1 MTEQGIRIPSLDAK
15 DLYISNHLID
25 DPDADYSLIRSD
37 GTVNMNKFINTM
49 DYSLDL
55 IKLRKVYQSIY
66 RKKDF
71 SFENNGYEYST
82 RVINV
87 TFKYSVKEYNMI
99 GSDIYVKYGY
109 RFNNVP
115 LNNGV
120 YVKDGQLLA
129 IQLNTPIP
137 SDKAVSSDILGKNFE
152 YLNGCYQLKS
162 LHTLKNV
169 AELRED
175 LYKNGFYC
183 DGVHYVRFK
192 RSSGSSRVGKCLF
205 IDEKLYPSMHRYEMC
220 GIKVKPGQ
228 RIDLAAL
235 EAYIALTLSS
245 IIDTI
250 EISPESILV
259 IDDYDSIFT
268 DTVVATKI
276 VDGSLVT
283 DEETVKIK
291 NSIWDGQ
298 SLIDVSIM
306 GDYSQFGMILLRNF
320 FFKSCCFNTNIQQ
333 FFKDH
338 EITSIDQLNGFTLA
352 TDISQIKLITTPN
365 SIKYLKFGTVRKW
378 LKSIGSTFGIVKHE
392 KKTHYW
398 EGRMVQ
404 THYQLLNTLQ
414 LSREEMEQFLKPS
427 LDYMNLLKTE
437 PAVFRHHIKHPGYLT
452 TISSNLKSTN
462 DIVFELMGLNETFTQ
477 TKLYRDFCNNSIQAY
492 KNNMLYGH
500 ILVEG
505 NYSTLLG
512 NPLEM
517 LLQSI
522 GQFDGE
528 SILGIGN
535 VHSKRFK
542 PGERLLGSRSP
553 HCCVSNILLT
563 NNVANNTI
571 DTYFNL
577 TEEIICIN
585 SIGENILQRLS
596 GADFDSDTVL
606 LTNDSLL
613 IQAAEKNYDLFKVST
628 SMVESTK
635 SIRYYTPEQQADLDI
650 KTSVNKIGEIVNLS
664 QELQTLMWH
673 RLNNGA
679 TFEDIKE
686 IYYDACQ
693 LNVMSGIEID
703 KAKKEFDINNEIEL
717 RKLREKWIRKD
728 YANKTIKPYFFGHV
742 DKTKGYYNE
751 TRKNYMKHDTSMDYL
766 RETINKYKPPVIRT
780 QPLPLTSIFPDLY
793 VSTSENRRQIAT
805 IIYLI
810 EQFKNTS
817 YYIWNGFSDTKDRYQ
832 RYVEVEDALIQQVNE
847 MSISPITLYGL
858 IRKIEKIDYLNI
870 GDFITKLLFNIGN
883 EAAISLVKLSTEN
896 IQTIEE
902 DNSGTICLYG
912 KNFKKIQKSADFCTK
927 K

>member
-15 DLYISNHLID
+15 DLYISNHLINS
-25 DPDADYSLIRSD
+25 PDSDYSLICAD

-55 IKLRKVYQSIY
+55 IKLRQVYLSTY

-71 SFENNGYEYST
+71 SFESNGYEYST

-99 GSDIYVKYGY
+99 GNDTYIKYGY
-109 RFNNVP
+109 RFREVP
-115 LNNGV
+115 LENCV
-120 YVKDGQLLA
+120 YVANGELLA
-129 IQLNTPIP
+129 IRLNTPVAM
-137 SDKAVSSDILGKNFE
+137 DKIVSSELLGKNFE
-152 YLNGCYQLKS
+152 YTNGCYQLKG
-162 LHTLKNV
+162 LATLKNV

-205 IDEKLYPSMHRYEMC
+205 IDEKLYPAMHRYEMC
-220 GIKVKPGQ
+220 GIKVTPGQ
-228 RIDLAAL
+228 QIDLAAL

-250 EISPESILV
+250 EISPESILI
-259 IDDYDSIFT
+259 IDDYESIFT
-268 DTVVATKI
+268 DTVIATKI
-276 VDGSLVT
+276 KDGNLVT
-283 DEETVKIK
+283 GEETVKIK
-291 NSIWDGQ
+291 NSIWDGE
-298 SLIDVSIM
+298 SLIDVSAM
-306 GDYSQFGMILLRNF
+306 GEYAQYGMILLRNF

-333 FFKDH
+333 FFSDH
-338 EITSIDQLNGFTLA
+338 GITSIEQLNGFTLA
-352 TDISQIKLITTPN
+352 TDISQIKLITTPS
-365 SIKYLKFGTVRKW
+365 SIKYLKFGTKKKW
-378 LKSIGSTFGIVKHE
+378 LRSIGTTFGVVKHE
-392 KKTHYW
+392 KKTHFW
-398 EGRMVQ
+398 EGTMVQ

-414 LSREEMEQFLKPS
+414 LSREEMKEFLQPS
-427 LDYMNLLKTE
+427 LDYMDLLKTD
-437 PAVFRHHIKHPGYLT
+437 PVVFRNHVKHPGYL
-452 TISSNLKSTN
+452 SNVSTDLKSTN
-462 DIVFELMGLNETFTQ
+462 DIVFELMGTNEEFTK
-477 TKLYRDFCNNSIQAY
+477 TKLYRDFCNNSITAY
-492 KNNMLYGH
+492 KNNILYGH
-500 ILVEG
+500 VLVEG

-517 LLQSI
+517 LYQSI
-522 GQFDGE
+522 GQFDG
-528 SILGIGN
+528 SSMIGIGN

-563 NNVANNTI
+563 TNIAHETI
-571 DTYFNL
+571 DKYFNL

-596 GADFDSDTVL
+596 GADFDSDTLL
-606 LTNDSLL
+606 LTNNPLL
-613 IQAAEKNYDLFKVST
+613 IRAAEKNYNLFKVST

-673 RLNNGA
+673 KLNNGA
-679 TFEDIKE
+679 SFEDVKE

-703 KAKKEFDINNEIEL
+703 KAKKEFDINNENEL

-751 TRKNYMKHDTSMDYL
+751 DKKNYMKHDTSMDYL
-766 RETINKYKPPVIRT
+766 REIINNYRSPKIYSS
-780 QPLPLTSIFPDLY
+780 PLPLTSIF
-793 VSTSENRRQIAT
+793 SSAHNRSSENRRQIT
-805 IIYLI
+805 SILYMI

-817 YYIWNGFSDTKDRYQ
+817 YYIWNGFADTKDRYQ
-832 RYVEVEDALIQQVNE
+832 RYVEVEDALIREINT
-847 MSISPITLYGL
+847 MSINTSTLYGL
-858 IRKIEKIDYLNI
+858 IKRIESKDYLNI
-870 GDFITKLLFNIGN
+870 GEFVTKLLFNIGN
-883 EAAISLVKLSTEN
+883 STAISLIRESSEPLYVL
-896 IQTIEE
+896 EE
-902 DNSGTICLYG
+902 DENGSIDIYG
-912 KNFKKIQKSADFCTK
+912 KKFKKSQKIG
-927 K
+927 